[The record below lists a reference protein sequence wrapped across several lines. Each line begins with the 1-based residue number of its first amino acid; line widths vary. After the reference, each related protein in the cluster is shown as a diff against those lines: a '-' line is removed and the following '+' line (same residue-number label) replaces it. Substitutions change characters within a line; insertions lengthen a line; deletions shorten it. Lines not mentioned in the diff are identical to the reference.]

1 MEMRA
6 VFYANVWA
14 RRARQALPPPLAGR
28 GIAYG
33 FEASIALEDKTDS
46 EDDSRIME
54 GVGWASSRR
63 FSGGWRTRAQTM
75 RDTNRWRGCSSR
87 RCHCWA
93 GRRRAVGWRRTD

>member
-1 MEMRA
+1 MRGFA
-6 VFYANVWA
+6 HLAPLAGRGRIVLSIRV
-14 RRARQALPPPLAGR
+14 RGALRESAADESPPPPNPLPAGGR

-75 RDTNRWRGCSSR
+75 RDTNCWRCCS
-87 RCHCWA
+87 
-93 GRRRAVGWRRTD
+93 